1 MYRVVLTGAPGIT
14 ESSHDQVLTAF
25 RQGLESAL
33 GGGPAQVSVAQA
45 AYMLAVGPYGGEP
58 LPIDASRDDHDTVE
72 RWNTALAA
80 AKEAA
85 FLGWV
90 RTPPAAKFEVKA
102 FS

>member
-1 MYRVVLTGAPGIT
+1 MYRVSLTGTAGMT
-14 ESSHDQVLTAF
+14 EASHDQAVLAF

-33 GGGPAQVSVAQA
+33 GGGPAEVAVAQA

-58 LPIDASRDDHDTVE
+58 LPIEASRDDQDTVD
-72 RWNTALAA
+72 RWNTALEA

-90 RTPPAAKFEVKA
+90 RIPPAAKFEVRA
-102 FS
+102 C